1 MILVLPNARRSEGE
15 SPSRLMMNSS
25 SSPSRRLA
33 AASGYSR
40 SSHPACCLSFA
51 IPYSAPSRKAARI
64 ALATWGLNSLGR

>member
-15 SPSRLMMNSS
+15 SPSRLMVKSS

-40 SSHPACCLSFA
+40 SSHPARSKRSRA
-51 IPYSAPSRKAARI
+51 QRSAGDGS
-64 ALATWGLNSLGR
+64 